1 MAKNERES
9 GKKGEGFAFARGI
22 AAACVLYG
30 IFIFFMALAGGCVS
44 EGDADG
50 AFAGLASAEFAEG
63 AAKAGEALSESA
75 PFLPF
80 PLDVIA
86 GGAGALLLWG
96 GGKRLGRLG
105 RTAAADAAKKLAA
118 EAAGA
123 ALENAGKGL
132 SARREA
138 SEGHPDHAD
147 VGAEDEAKG

>member
-1 MAKNERES
+1 
-9 GKKGEGFAFARGI
+9 
-22 AAACVLYG
+22 
-30 IFIFFMALAGGCVS
+30 MALAGGCVS

-123 ALENAGKGL
+123 ALASAGKEL
-132 SARREA
+132 AARSEA
-138 SEGHPDHAD
+138 AEGAPD
-147 VGAEDEAKG
+147 GTPESTEEAKG